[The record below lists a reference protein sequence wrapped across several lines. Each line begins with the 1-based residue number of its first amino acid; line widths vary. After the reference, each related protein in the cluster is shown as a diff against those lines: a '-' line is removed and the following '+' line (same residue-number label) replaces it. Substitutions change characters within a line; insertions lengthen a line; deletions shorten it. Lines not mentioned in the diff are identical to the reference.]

1 MNPLVL
7 FGLLGLSVAACVVL
21 VMAPTERQAPA
32 SLQAKQE
39 ARTILREEYFG
50 VAPLE
55 PYQRHLREA
64 EMALVNRRYE
74 QAKKLYGK
82 VLTMLRAERS
92 NPDRTLTGS
101 PTSDRRLEQQIE
113 ILLSE

>member
-1 MNPLVL
+1 
-7 FGLLGLSVAACVVL
+7 
-21 VMAPTERQAPA
+21 MAPTERQAPA

-92 NPDRTLTGS
+92 TQGRPPLTGS
-101 PTSDRRLEQQIE
+101 PTSDQRLEQQIE